1 MRGQN
6 SGKKWKKII
15 SEIPKLKETLKE
27 QINSRDNVLR
37 EREVKNEDNFKK
49 KTKKQNKKEK
59 SRDKKVL
66 RESGHPAS
74 GPCVTLTQS
83 CAALLFHVNSHSTA
97 LSNSMVT
104 HLTCHFTGCH
114 TANNLLYFF
123 LSFPNILKIENTPH
137 TMKWTRGWQPN
148 SCTAGNQH
156 RYLST
161 A

>member
-6 SGKKWKKII
+6 SGKKWKKVI

-27 QINSRDNVLR
+27 QVNSRDNVSR

-49 KTKKQNKKEK
+49 KTKKQDKKEK
-59 SRDKKVL
+59 SRDKKGL
-66 RESGHPAS
+66 RESGQPAS
-74 GPCVTLTQS
+74 GPCVTL
-83 CAALLFHVNSHSTA
+83 AALHFHVNSQSTA
-97 LSNSMVT
+97 LSNSTMT

-114 TANNLLYFF
+114 TANNILYFF